1 MSMKKGFSSKFL
13 MTLGLVSALQ
23 FSCQRET
30 AAPAAS
36 ATSGSAT
43 TAGVNVSNASVDAT
57 IYEGIEF
64 DMPKVK
70 ETKFPNYSVSITK
83 YGAVGDGITKNTQA
97 FAQAIADVAAKG
109 GGRVVIPRGL
119 WLTGP
124 IVLKSNINLHAEAG
138 SMVIFSRDFD
148 DYPVVETSFEG
159 LNTFRCQS
167 PISGRDLENIAI
179 TGEGT
184 FDGNGDAW
192 RPVKKSKMTD
202 AQWKNLTKTGVL
214 NAKGDMWYPTEN
226 ALKGDTQ
233 GSNFNVPDLKTR
245 AEFEAIKDYLRPVL
259 LSLVNC
265 KTVLLDGPTFQNSPA
280 WNLHPLMCQDI
291 IIRNLNVRN
300 PWYSQNGDGLDL
312 ESCKNALVYNNTF
325 DVGDDAIC
333 FKSGKDKDGRD
344 RGVPTENV
352 IVKNNVVY
360 HGHGGFVVGSEM
372 SGGVRN
378 IHVSNCTFMGTDI
391 GLRFKS
397 TRGRGGLVENIWIS
411 NIDMVNIP
419 TQAIS
424 FNLFYGGNS
433 PVLEED
439 QRAGDEARVERLV
452 PVTEETP
459 SFRNIWMRDITVS
472 GAAEAVAL
480 QGLPEMNLQNVNI
493 ADSYLKATRG
503 ISAVDATGISLKNVK
518 VITEKGPALTIYNSK
533 DILVQG
539 LSFNQTKEPAVKVL
553 GPLTKNVKLESKDF
567 TSAATQISKGKELGK
582 AAVSLQ

>member
-1 MSMKKGFSSKFL
+1 MKSSLKSNL
-13 MTLGLVSALQ
+13 LLALTVAGVFQ
-23 FSCQRET
+23 FSCQRQT
-30 AAPAAS
+30 ASRATSGGASANAS
-36 ATSGSAT
+36 ATSGYGQGIT
-43 TAGVNVSNASVDAT
+43 SVDQM
-57 IYEGIEF
+57 YENIEF
-64 DMPKVK
+64 NMPRVK
-70 ETKFPNYSVSITK
+70 ETKFPDYRVSITK
-83 YGAVGDGITKNTQA
+83 YGAVADGITKNTKA
-97 FAQAIADVAAKG
+97 FEQAINDVAAKG
-109 GGRVVIPRGL
+109 GGTVVIPRGL

-124 IVLKSNINLHAEAG
+124 IVMKSNINLHAEAG
-138 SMVIFSRDFD
+138 SMIIFSKDFD

-159 LNTFRCQS
+159 LNTYRTQS
-167 PISGRDLENIAI
+167 PISGRDLTNIAI
-179 TGEGT
+179 TGSGT

-192 RPVKKSKMTD
+192 RPVKKSKMTT
-202 AQWKNLTKTGVL
+202 AQWQKLTKTGVL
-214 NAKGDMWYPTEN
+214 NAKGDMWYPSAN

-259 LSLVNC
+259 LSFINC

-280 WNLHPLMCQDI
+280 WNLHPLMCQDV

-352 IVKNNVVY
+352 VVKNNVVY

-372 SGGVRN
+372 SSGVRN

-397 TRGRGGLVENIWIS
+397 TRGRGGVVENIWIS
-411 NIDMVNIP
+411 NIDMINIP

-439 QRAGDEARVERLV
+439 QRASDEARVEKLV

-459 SFRNIWMRDITVS
+459 SFKNIWMRNITVS

-493 ADSYLKATRG
+493 ENAYLKATRG
-503 ISAVDATGISLKNVK
+503 ISAVDATGITLKNVK

-533 DILVQG
+533 NVTVEG
-539 LSFNQTKEPAVKVL
+539 LTYNDTKEPVVRVL
-553 GPLTKNVKLESKDF
+553 GPLTQNVKLNNKDF
-567 TSAATQISKGKELGK
+567 TNTASQISKGKDLGK
-582 AAVSLQ
+582 TAVSIK